1 MKLALIS
8 DIHSNIEA
16 LDSVLEHID
25 TAFPDATLIC
35 AGDVVGYGPDPLKC
49 IDRLVE
55 RQALCV
61 VGNHD
66 EMVLGRRRFNRCVY
80 AGITAAVWTR
90 KNLTPD
96 ARAYLD
102 ALPGYINVT
111 PNVVVCHG
119 NLQSADTYI
128 DNATAAEEAFRQLRE
143 LQSEANILVCGHTH
157 HAAIYS
163 PRSGFSLTQAQS
175 ECRLDRNAPCIVN
188 PGAVGQSR
196 DGKPLARY
204 AILDTEKM
212 IVYFQEVAYD
222 HPATVRKLRRAGLVP
237 TVTLLPPRGIWRR
250 VEWYKTAWAR
260 YWADRGSI

>member
-25 TAFPDATLIC
+25 STFSGTRLVC

-55 RQALCV
+55 REALCV

-66 EMVLGRRRFNRCVY
+66 EMVLGRRSFDHCVY
-80 AGITAAVWTR
+80 AGITAAVWTKR
-90 KNLTPD
+90 NLTLD
-96 ARAYLD
+96 AKAYLD
-102 ALPGYINVT
+102 ALPGYLNVT
-111 PNVVVCHG
+111 PNVAVCHG

-128 DNATAAEEAFRQLRE
+128 DNSTAAEEALRQLRDFQPE
-143 LQSEANILVCGHTH
+143 TNILICGHTH

-163 PRSGFSLTQAQS
+163 PRPGFSLMHAQS
-175 ECRLDRNAPCIVN
+175 ECRLDPNVPFIIN

-204 AILDTEKM
+204 AILDTEKK
-212 IVYFQEVAYD
+212 VVSFQEVAYD
-222 HPATVRKLRRAGLVP
+222 HPATIRKLRRVGLVP
-237 TVTLLPPRGIWRR
+237 IVTLLPPRGIW
-250 VEWYKTAWAR
+250 
-260 YWADRGSI
+260 